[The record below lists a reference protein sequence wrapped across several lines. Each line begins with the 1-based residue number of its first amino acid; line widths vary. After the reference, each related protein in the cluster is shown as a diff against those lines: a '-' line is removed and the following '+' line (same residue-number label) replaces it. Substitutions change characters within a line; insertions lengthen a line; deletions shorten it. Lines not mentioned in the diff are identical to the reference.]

1 MGNRNHANALS
12 SFKYDDV
19 ENSSE
24 TFASG
29 TTKTITNAHVKSTSF
44 ILIMWAVPISGV
56 AGVVCS
62 NGSFV
67 ITVPDALTNVSFKYR
82 IL

>member
-12 SFKYDDV
+12 SFRYDDV

-29 TTKTITNAHVKSTSF
+29 TTKTITNAHVKANSF
-44 ILIMWAVPISGV
+44 IVLMWAVPISGTP
-56 AGVVCS
+56 GVVCS
-62 NGSFV
+62 AGSFV
-67 ITVPDALTNVSFKYR
+67 ITVSDALTNVSFKYR